1 MIEIRIFG
9 IVAFLKPC
17 GYRGN
22 DTECDDEDNNHDD
35 PFVVA
40 VPPARMLSVTGLRS
54 SQGAMPRYAYHVFGL
69 ASLAWAWAF
78 ELEEDVLAA
87 APDVT
92 VVVAAPEF
100 PPELP
105 PELQ

>member
-17 GYRGN
+17 GYGGN

-40 VPPARMLSVTGLRS
+40 VPPCLWFSL
-54 SQGAMPRYAYHVFGL
+54 FGL
-69 ASLAWAWAF
+69 GLG
-78 ELEEDVLAA
+78 V
-87 APDVT
+87 
-92 VVVAAPEF
+92 
-100 PPELP
+100 
-105 PELQ
+105 

>member
-40 VPPARMLSVTGLRS
+40 VPPCLWFSL
-54 SQGAMPRYAYHVFGL
+54 FGL
-69 ASLAWAWAF
+69 GLG
-78 ELEEDVLAA
+78 V
-87 APDVT
+87 
-92 VVVAAPEF
+92 
-100 PPELP
+100 
-105 PELQ
+105 